1 MRLRAATLA
10 ALAMATVVGCGGGDG
25 SGTGDNSQ
33 LQPAGGGGT
42 LTYALP
48 GLPATLDPLAAKG
61 RLAQTVTRQVY
72 EPLIAEVT
80 GPYGQSAAQPGLA
93 LSAHPSPNRST
104 WTLTLRLGVRFQD
117 GTPFNAASV
126 LANSRR
132 WQSDARGRA
141 LLRHLFAVDAPRPDE
156 VRFLLDRPVGD
167 LPKRL
172 ASPRLGIVS
181 PRALDPQSGQ
191 RARFLPAARGS
202 GTGAFVPGAGGPARL
217 ELARFAGWWGSHLG
231 LGPAFDGITFV
242 AAPRPARRYRLLAG
256 GSAQVADPLDA
267 AGLRAAE
274 ADPLLVTVGGPA
286 TGIGTEGS
294 VRGISSAGVVP
305 VLTAVWLTRLTG

>member
-10 ALAMATVVGCGGGDG
+10 ALALAALAGCGGGDD
-25 SGTGDNSQ
+25 SGTGGNSQ

-61 RLAQTVTRQVY
+61 RFAQAVTRQVY

-80 GPYGQSAAQPGLA
+80 GPYGQSAAQPGLV

-141 LLRHLFAVDAPRPDE
+141 LLPHLFAVDAPRPDE

-172 ASPRLGIVS
+172 TSPRLGIVS
-181 PRALDPQSGQ
+181 PRALQPQSGQ
-191 RARFLPAARGS
+191 RARFLPDARGS
-202 GTGAFVPGAGGPARL
+202 GTGAFEPGAGGPARL

-231 LGPAFDGITFV
+231 LGPAFDGVTFV
-242 AAPRPARRYRLLAG
+242 AAPRPAQRYRMLAG

-274 ADPLLVTVGGPA
+274 ADPLLATVGGPA